1 VPAKELLARQEYGR
15 GRRVP
20 PTAEAEIRGGEHCL
34 GTSRSRDI
42 SSDNHETAIT
52 TLITYGNNPIGLL
65 ALLAIPT
72 LYRTKVG
79 YPPTVEPPWTGYS
92 PFWPAHTVQPRSVNS
107 RPVSPCTSVIATGM
121 VHVVVS
127 RRGPKQPTTPR
138 SGCMRFARKLASVW
152 TDRWLVWLIV
162 ASLVL
167 PPTFYGL
174 VARQSRV
181 ATFAA
186 ADQHLVVTV
195 RLLREHAEKVFD
207 TDELVTEQV
216 DRLTVGLSW
225 DEIAHSEALHR
236 QLKQLDD
243 QLPQVNGIYVVAP
256 DGTVANSGRL
266 FPPRKS
272 NLSDSAYF
280 ALLRDGYQGSVI
292 SDVHRGRTSGL
303 LQFNLAR
310 RLSSPDRGFN
320 GDGEELAYYP
330 TPMFSGSRAPA
341 DLIASLPLKE
351 PVLVTSIPWRTTRVN
366 GGLPSSGLADIHSSL
381 ASACRLP
388 RLLQVGTKLSF

>member
-1 VPAKELLARQEYGR
+1 
-15 GRRVP
+15 
-20 PTAEAEIRGGEHCL
+20 
-34 GTSRSRDI
+34 
-42 SSDNHETAIT
+42 
-52 TLITYGNNPIGLL
+52 
-65 ALLAIPT
+65 
-72 LYRTKVG
+72 
-79 YPPTVEPPWTGYS
+79 
-92 PFWPAHTVQPRSVNS
+92 
-107 RPVSPCTSVIATGM
+107 
-121 VHVVVS
+121 
-127 RRGPKQPTTPR
+127 
-138 SGCMRFARKLASVW
+138 MRFARKLASVW

-174 VARQSRV
+174 VAHQSRV

-266 FPPRKS
+266 FPPRTS

-280 ALLRDGYQGSVI
+280 ASLRDGYQGSLI

-310 RLSSPDRGFN
+310 RLSSPDGGFN
-320 GDGEELAYYP
+320 GIILISDSPRISKRHSKALAIAQRQLFWLVMMARSLSRYP

-341 DLIASLPLKE
+341 DANRKPATE
-351 PVLVTSIPWRTTRVN
+351 R
-366 GGLPSSGLADIHSSL
+366 
-381 ASACRLP
+381 ASACHFNPGYHTIAVNGAAAFQRIGGYPLFI
-388 RLLQVGTKLSF
+388 GLSVPTSSIAASWHRNYRSEWHSCCRRFADSSIHGLVDPERVS